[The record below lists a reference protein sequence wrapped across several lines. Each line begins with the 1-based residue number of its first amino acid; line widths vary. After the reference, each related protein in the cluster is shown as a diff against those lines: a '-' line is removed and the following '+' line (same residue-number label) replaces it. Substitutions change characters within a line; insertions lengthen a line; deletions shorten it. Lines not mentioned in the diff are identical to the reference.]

1 MQQLFSLEVSLA
13 GIPILSNGLQ
23 FKAAVKSA
31 QKIPYSSV
39 GFGLGTWRA
48 EKNTSNSQ
56 CLVNISKAERM
67 VQEGGISTLWSLG
80 SVSLAVCYLLWQHLL
95 LQGLFWPCSLSKA
108 HFTLTDHSVGSSR
121 LFFFP
126 NDSCKAMFLSSLC
139 SLLSHAPQLA

>member
-1 MQQLFSLEVSLA
+1 MFLEALTLQSPIALWMQQLFSLEVSLA

-67 VQEGGISTLWSLG
+67 VQEGGILTLWSLG
-80 SVSLAVCYLLWQHLL
+80 SMSLAVLPPVAASSAPRALL
-95 LQGLFWPCSLSKA
+95 A
-108 HFTLTDHSVGSSR
+108 
-121 LFFFP
+121 
-126 NDSCKAMFLSSLC
+126 
-139 SLLSHAPQLA
+139 LLSL